1 MEIKNKKHK
10 LKNYNLIIFCS
21 LSLCLLY
28 YTNRTNVD
36 IRKKLKNASTTIETL
51 SLERALLLD
60 NIMLHYTYND
70 KKIPNLLLYTIDGD
84 SLHLSKL
91 LNDDYKLLI
100 RFSQLNCS
108 SYIDDI
114 FEGLRQV
121 VNKFPSNKVI
131 LIGTYDNQR
140 VFQAFIKNYSLPY
153 SIYYS
158 RNSEDVLKEENI
170 PYCCLINNDMILKN
184 LMIPMKEIPVYSR
197 RYYEI
202 VLNRFFK

>member
-84 SLHLSKL
+84 SLHLSEL
-91 LNDDYKLLI
+91 LNDDYKLL
-100 RFSQLNCS
+100 
-108 SYIDDI
+108 Y
-114 FEGLRQV
+114 
-121 VNKFPSNKVI
+121 KI
-131 LIGTYDNQR
+131 LS
-140 VFQAFIKNYSLPY
+140 IKLF
-153 SIYYS
+153 
-158 RNSEDVLKEENI
+158 VL
-170 PYCCLINNDMILKN
+170 Y
-184 LMIPMKEIPVYSR
+184 R
-197 RYYEI
+197 
-202 VLNRFFK
+202 

>member
-1 MEIKNKKHK
+1 M
-10 LKNYNLIIFCS
+10 
-21 LSLCLLY
+21 LY
-28 YTNRTNVD
+28 
-36 IRKKLKNASTTIETL
+36 
-51 SLERALLLD
+51 
-60 NIMLHYTYND
+60 YTYND

-84 SLHLSKL
+84 SLHLSEL

-108 SYIDDI
+108 SCIDDI